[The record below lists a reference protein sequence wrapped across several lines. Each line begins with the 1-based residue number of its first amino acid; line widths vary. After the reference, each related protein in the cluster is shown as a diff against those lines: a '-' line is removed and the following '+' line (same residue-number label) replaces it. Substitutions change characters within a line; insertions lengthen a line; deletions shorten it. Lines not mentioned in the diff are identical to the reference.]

1 MDAIVFDWDGTLADS
16 LPAIYDANLRVLEEF
31 GLPFDDERYRAAYVP
46 DWRIMYERLGIP
58 PESLDAAGERW
69 LALYRETDTSVV
81 LPRVPEA
88 LQRLSDAG
96 FVMGLVTAGH
106 RDVVEG
112 QLERFGIGHLLPVRV
127 FGNDPIAAKPHPDPL
142 LRVLA
147 ELDRAEHV
155 ATARYVGDVPDDM
168 RMAEAVGALGIGIES
183 GVWHREDLVA
193 AGATEVYPSV
203 AEFVDAL
210 LASPDPAG
218 APVPKR
224 SDGG

>member
-31 GLPFDDERYRAAYVP
+31 GLPFDDDRYRAAYVP

-58 PESLDAAGERW
+58 PGSLDAAGERW

-112 QLERFGIGHLLPVRV
+112 QLERFGIGHLLPIRV

-168 RMAEAVGALGIGIES
+168 RMAEAVGARGIGIES
-183 GVWHREDLVA
+183 GVWQRDDLVA
-193 AGATEVYPSV
+193 AGAAEVYASV

-210 LASPDPAG
+210 LASPDPRR
-218 APVPKR
+218 APAPKR
-224 SDGG
+224 SDAG